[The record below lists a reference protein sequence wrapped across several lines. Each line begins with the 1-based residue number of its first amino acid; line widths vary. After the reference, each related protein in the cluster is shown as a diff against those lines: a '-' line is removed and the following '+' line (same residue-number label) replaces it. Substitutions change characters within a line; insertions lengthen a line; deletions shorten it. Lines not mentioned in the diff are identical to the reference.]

1 MKLKSLPE
9 SPAYSC
15 FFEAENLK
23 LFKELLSWILSLG
36 ISDLPYLK
44 NSKIKLAL
52 IDDVGFCC
60 CWHCSL
66 DLLCTYSPFWPNQI
80 KQIKKTLLTLKH
92 TNNSVSSLCLTTY
105 WEEISTTDS
114 PTKMMSWMAIL
125 GWAHP
130 LLRTKTTCKQ
140 ISFRAL
146 AIRFRVRRISSQQAV
161 WDLSSETS
169 ILTTSSMRSFQ
180 WDEYPHNKQ
189 YEIFPVRQISS
200 QQAVWDLS
208 SETSIFTTTCMRSF
222 QWDKY
227 SHKKLYEIFPVRQ
240 VSSQQIVW
248 NVSKADCFVLV
259 LSLSYTCFTH
269 TWHTSFY
276 WRERSHLCASHV
288 MSCLP

>member
-23 LFKELLSWILSLG
+23 LFKELLSWIPSLG
-36 ISDLPYLK
+36 ICDLPYLK

-52 IDDVGFCC
+52 IDDVFCC

-92 TNNSVSSLCLTTY
+92 TNNSVSSLCLTTF
-105 WEEISTTDS
+105 ERKFQLQTLLL
-114 PTKMMSWMAIL
+114 MMSLMAIL

-130 LLRTKTTCKQ
+130 LLRPKTTCKQ
-140 ISFRAL
+140 ISFTSFRAL
-146 AIRFRVRRISSQQAV
+146 AIRVRRISSQQAV

-189 YEIFPVRQISS
+189 YEIFPVRRVSS
-200 QQAVWDLS
+200 QQAVWDHS
-208 SETSIFTTTCMRSF
+208 SETNILTTSSMRSF
-222 QWDKY
+222 QWDEY
-227 SHKKLYEIFPVRQ
+227 PHNYLYEIFPVRQ

>member
-1 MKLKSLPE
+1 MIVSVFICHETKVSPRKSCLQLL
-9 SPAYSC
+9 
-15 FFEAENLK
+15 FEAENVK
-23 LFKELLSWILSLG
+23 LFKELLSWIPSLG
-36 ISDLPYLK
+36 ICDLPHLK
-44 NSKIKLAL
+44 KSKIKLAL
-52 IDDVGFCC
+52 IDDAGFCC

-92 TNNSVSSLCLTTY
+92 TNNSVSSLCLNTFERKFHLQTLLL
-105 WEEISTTDS
+105 
-114 PTKMMSWMAIL
+114 MMSSMAIL

-130 LLRTKTTCKQ
+130 LLRPKTTCKQ

-146 AIRFRVRRISSQQAV
+146 AIRVRRISSQQAV

-180 WDEYPHNKQ
+180 WDKYP
-189 YEIFPVRQISS
+189 
-200 QQAVWDLS
+200 
-208 SETSIFTTTCMRSF
+208 
-222 QWDKY
+222 
-227 SHKKLYEIFPVRQ
+227 HKKLYEIFPMRQ
-240 VSSQQIVW
+240 VSSQQIVC

-276 WRERSHLCASHV
+276 WRERSHLCAAQV